1 MDGKVSF
8 AHDVIGEDAKAKIAA
23 LKSGEVLLLENLR
36 FHKEEEANDPEFCKI
51 LASYADIYVN
61 DAFGTAHRAH
71 ASTAGVS
78 AFVKESV
85 AGFLIAKEIKF
96 LGNALNNPER
106 PFLAILGGAKV
117 SDKIGVINNL
127 LNKVDTL
134 IIGGAMAYT
143 FFAAKGYPVGKSL
156 CELEKV
162 DLAKELMAK
171 AEEKTNLLIPI
182 DNVIKDSFNDADTF
196 RQPLHRGWL
205 AGAGYRPA
213 TRELFAN
220 AIKEAKTIIWN
231 GPMGVFE
238 MENSPRA
245 PKR

>member
-1 MDGKVSF
+1 M
-8 AHDVIGEDAKAKIAA
+8 
-23 LKSGEVLLLENLR
+23 
-36 FHKEEEANDPEFCKI
+36 
-51 LASYADIYVN
+51 
-61 DAFGTAHRAH
+61 
-71 ASTAGVS
+71 
-78 AFVKESV
+78 
-85 AGFLIAKEIKF
+85 
-96 LGNALNNPER
+96 GNALNNPER

-171 AEEKTNLLIPI
+171 AEEKNVNLLIPI
-182 DNVIKDSFNDADTF
+182 DNVIADSFSNDADTKIVDSCCIEA
-196 RQPLHRGWL
+196 GWQGL
-205 AGAGYRPA
+205 DIGPA

-238 MENSPRA
+238 MEKFAEGTKAIAKALSEADAITIIGGGDSAAAVTQMGFADQMTHISTGGGASLEYLEGLELPGIACLDN
-245 PKR
+245 K